1 MTSTERQIRSK
12 EAEIRKL
19 TELLENAKR
28 DLRSIQKRQ
37 KKEEEEKRHG

>member
-1 MTSTERQIRSK
+1 MNSTERQIRSK
-12 EAEIRKL
+12 KEEIKRL

-37 KKEEEEKRHG
+37 QKEEEKS